1 MELWVQMLSGLE
13 AKRYKRMSRIIA
25 NAGDFT
31 G

>member
-1 MELWVQMLSGLE
+1 MVLWVQMLSGLE

-25 NAGDFT
+25 KAGDFT